1 MHLSFLEDYISELM
15 ILTLDDPKHMSKTEE
30 VWGTLWEILV
40 WEEKLM
46 PDLIIDGDKMA
57 IDRSS
62 KTTSIETETK
72 EGKAMKKIG
81 WLGLTVIV
89 GVVCFLYGFFIA
101 P

>member
-57 IDRSS
+57 IDRSN
-62 KTTSIETETK
+62 KTNSIETETK
-72 EGKAMKKIG
+72 EVRVMKKIG
-81 WLGLTVIV
+81 WLGLTTII
-89 GVVCFLYGFFIA
+89 GLGCFLYGVFIA

>member
-46 PDLIIDGDKMA
+46 PDLIIDGDKIA
-57 IDRSS
+57 IERNS
-62 KTTSIETETK
+62 KVTNIEIETK

-81 WLGLTVIV
+81 WLGLTGIV
-89 GVVCFLYGFFIA
+89 GLVCFLYGFFIA